1 MRGYDKM
8 WQKSLI
14 GLLFWTHIGIIAF
27 GVSMGLFLPLSVVLL
42 LITLHRMQ
50 FFIFHDCL
58 LSKLQ
63 KRVHGLPK
71 QEHFLQFAVRKIFKK
86 KISKHGAKELDYLL
100 ITSSIIIAII
110 STT

>member
-1 MRGYDKM
+1 MIHKIILD
-8 WQKSLI
+8 
-14 GLLFWTHIGIIAF
+14 LLFWLHIGVIIL
-27 GVSMGLFLPLSVVLL
+27 GVSMGLFLPLSAVLL

-50 FFIFHDCL
+50 FFVFQDCL

-63 KRVHGLPK
+63 KQVHGLSK

-100 ITSSIIIAII
+100 VLSSIIIAIVNAA
-110 STT
+110 S